1 MNTGFIFGI
10 ITMGIM
16 LCIPYLIASLGEMF
30 NQKAG
35 IYNLGVEGIMML
47 GAFVAF
53 LGELKTGSSIVG
65 FAAAIIVGGL
75 FGLFYGY
82 LTINL
87 QVIQGIAGIGLH
99 LLGWGIASTLF
110 RVLVGSITSIKG
122 LEPLNIPVLS
132 NIPILGDLLFN
143 YNIMVYIGFLMVPLT
158 WYVLYKTPWGL
169 RVRAVGTKPRAADT
183 LGVNVEKTRYQC
195 VVLGGMMA
203 GLGGAYLTICQTQI
217 FADNITAGRGFIA
230 VALVYFGK
238 WKPKGIMFG
247 ALLFSLAHAFQ
258 RSIQVYGIKFPYELA
273 VIIPYVLVIVV
284 LAFSSKT
291 KHLAPEDLGNPYD
304 RESRV

>member
-1 MNTGFIFGI
+1 MIIEFLLGI
-10 ITMGIM
+10 ASAGIM

-35 IYNLGVEGIMML
+35 IYNLGVEGIMMA
-47 GAFVAF
+47 GAFIGF
-53 LGELKTGSSIVG
+53 FTELKTGSSFKG
-65 FAAAIIVGGL
+65 FLAAMVIGAL
-75 FGLFYGY
+75 FGLFYAF
-82 LTINL
+82 LTIKL

-99 LLGWGIASTLF
+99 LLGWGLTSTLF
-110 RVLVGSITSIKG
+110 RVFVGSITTIEG
-122 LEPLNIPVLS
+122 LNPVKIPFLSDIPYIGPLFFS
-132 NIPILGDLLFN
+132 
-143 YNIMVYIGFLMVPLT
+143 YNIMVYIGFLLVPLS

-183 LGVNVEKTRYQC
+183 LGVNVERTRYQC
-195 VVLGGMMA
+195 VILGGIMA

-217 FADNITAGRGFIA
+217 FTDNITAGRGFIA

-238 WKPKGIMFG
+238 WKPRGIMTG
-247 ALLFSLAHAFQ
+247 ALLFSLAHALQ

-273 VIIPYVLVIVV
+273 VVIPYILVIVV